1 MAYHKWTE
9 EEVEFIRKVYP
20 HYPNKTIIEMVKEK
34 FGFDITD
41 SNLSNVKN
49 TNGIPNKVIS
59 NSGCFKKGFIPWNKD
74 RKMSEDEKEKSK
86 ATWFKKGS
94 KPFNTLQVGSSRVTK
109 DGYKEIK
116 IAEPNKWMLYQ
127 RYLYEKAH
135 DEKLRKDDIII
146 FADGDKTNF
155 DIDNLVKVSRS
166 TLMHLNRCGLI
177 FDDPDLTKAG
187 VNVSKLVEATYKRKK
202 EVKK

>member
-20 HYPNKTIIEMVKEK
+20 HYPNKIIIVMIKEK

-41 SNLSNVKN
+41 NNLSNVKN
-49 TNGIPNKVIS
+49 TNGIPHKVIS
-59 NSGCFKKGFIPWNKD
+59 NSGCFKKGFIPWNKGI
-74 RKMSEDEKEKSK
+74 KMSEDEKEKSK
-86 ATWFKKGS
+86 ATWFKKGN
-94 KPFNTLQVGSSRVTK
+94 KPHNTLQVGSTRITK

-116 IAEPNKWMLYQ
+116 VAEPNKWMLYQ
-127 RYLYEKAH
+127 RYLYEKIH
-135 DEKLRKDDIII
+135 DEKLSKDDTII
-146 FADGDKTNF
+146 FADGDKSNF

-166 TLMHLNRCGLI
+166 TLLVLNRNNLI
-177 FDDPDLTKAG
+177 YDDKELTKVG
-187 VNVSKLVEATYKRKK
+187 VSVGKLLDKANKRKK